1 MIKDKIK
8 GHLGPLAGI
17 HAALHWIKFNMPEV
31 EWLVSVPSDTPFLPI
46 NLVNKLFIKAKKN
59 KKKIILA
66 SCNNKIHPVIGLW
79 KCDLLEDLEVSL
91 NKGIRKI
98 MLWVER
104 HTFDTENFDH
114 NFYDPFFN
122 INFKE
127 DLIQAKV
134 IENKYIL

>member
-1 MIKDKIK
+1 MDEEIKEEIEDEN
-8 GHLGPLAGI
+8 PTYS
-17 HAALHWIKFNMPEV
+17 
-31 EWLVSVPSDTPFLPI
+31 LVGEEITYY
-46 NLVNKLFIKAKKN
+46 NKTFDFKDFTN

-66 SCNNKIHPVIGLW
+66 SCNDKIHPVIGLW

-91 NKGIRKI
+91 NKGMRKI

-104 HTFDTENFDH
+104 HAFDTENFDH

-127 DLIQAKV
+127 DLIQAKE